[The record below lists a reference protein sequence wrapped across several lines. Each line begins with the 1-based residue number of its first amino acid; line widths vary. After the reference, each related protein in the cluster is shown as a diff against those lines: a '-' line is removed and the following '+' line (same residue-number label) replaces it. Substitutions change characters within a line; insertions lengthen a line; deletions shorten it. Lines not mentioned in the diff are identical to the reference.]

1 MKRLFKT
8 ILATLLIISTV
19 TVSGL
24 AVFAY
29 SEVPE
34 TIKIGLFYGSSAK
47 DSCVISAG
55 GGIAISVVGD
65 NARYSLTQDE
75 SVDEITVKKD
85 TLYHVILPDTYDN
98 YQSAW
103 EKQAALKAEG
113 YSAYTAYKNG
123 IFYVSAGAFSEKE
136 QANAIAAELS
146 AEVKLPSDKCV
157 LAYVNDAIWISVE
170 DDVLYFTA
178 GSIDGNIAIDGK
190 EYRGEIQIMR
200 RDTGDM
206 TVVNLV
212 GFDDYLC
219 GVVPR
224 EVSASWNYEAVK
236 AQSVVS
242 RTFAMMDLNKYQKY
256 GFNLDNTTN
265 SQAYAGVS
273 IEHPA
278 SNKAIAET
286 HGEVVLYDGKPA
298 DVYFFASSGG
308 KTGTANDAW
317 GGENKPYL
325 ISVDD
330 PYENADEASYSKWE
344 MTFTVAELKE
354 KLASRDV
361 NIGDITDIKVEYSD
375 SGRAIKTIFVGTEGE
390 KEYMRENIRWVLGLY
405 STAFDVLRNGEQPSG
420 VSVCALDKYNTFTQI
435 DINADTQLISK
446 NGTAGAGGAIS
457 ILSADGMTTLE
468 SAKSS
473 ATGDFV
479 FSGRG
484 WGHGVGM
491 SQWGAKGMADSGYN
505 YKEILEYYFVGTQI
519 G

>member
-1 MKRLFKT
+1 MKKLFKT
-8 ILATLLIISTV
+8 LITAVILIGIMAMSA
-19 TVSGL
+19 VSS
-24 AVFAY
+24 FAY
-29 SEVPE
+29 EGVPE

-47 DSCVISAG
+47 DSGNISSG
-55 GGIAISVVGD
+55 GGISISVVGD
-65 NARYSLTQDE
+65 NERYSLAQDE
-75 SVDEITVKKD
+75 SVNEITVKKD
-85 TLYHVILPDTYDN
+85 TLYHVILPDTYDE

-103 EKQAALKAEG
+103 EKQAELKTNG

-123 IFYVSAGAFSEKE
+123 RFYVSAGAFSEIEK
-136 QANAIAAELS
+136 ANQIASELS
-146 AEVKLPSDKCV
+146 AEVKSPSDKCV

-178 GSIDGNIAIDGK
+178 GALNGNIAIDGK

-212 GFDDYLC
+212 DFDDYLC

-242 RTFAMMDLNKYQKY
+242 RTFAMMNLNKYQKY

-278 SNKAIAET
+278 SNKAVAET

-344 MTFTVAELKE
+344 MTFTAAELKE
-354 KLASRDV
+354 KLAAKDV
-361 NIGDITDIKVEYSD
+361 NIGDITDVKVEYSD
-375 SGRAIKTIFVGTEGE
+375 SKRAIKTVFVGTEGE
-390 KEYMRENIRWVLGLY
+390 KEYTRENIRWVLGIY
-405 STAFDVLRNGEQPSG
+405 STAFDVLRDGEQTG
-420 VSVCALDKYNTFTQI
+420 VSVCALDKYNSFTQI
-435 DINADTQLISK
+435 DINANTQLLSK
-446 NGTAGAGGAIS
+446 AGTTSANGALS

-468 SAKSS
+468 QAKSTS
-473 ATGDFV
+473 GDFV

-491 SQWGAKGMADSGYN
+491 SQWGAKGMADNGYN
-505 YKEILEYYFVGTQI
+505 YKEILEYYFVGTQV

>member
-1 MKRLFKT
+1 
-8 ILATLLIISTV
+8 
-19 TVSGL
+19 
-24 AVFAY
+24 
-29 SEVPE
+29 
-34 TIKIGLFYGSSAK
+34 
-47 DSCVISAG
+47 
-55 GGIAISVVGD
+55 
-65 NARYSLTQDE
+65 
-75 SVDEITVKKD
+75 
-85 TLYHVILPDTYDN
+85 
-98 YQSAW
+98 
-103 EKQAALKAEG
+103 
-113 YSAYTAYKNG
+113 
-123 IFYVSAGAFSEKE
+123 
-136 QANAIAAELS
+136 
-146 AEVKLPSDKCV
+146 
-157 LAYVNDAIWISVE
+157 
-170 DDVLYFTA
+170 
-178 GSIDGNIAIDGK
+178 
-190 EYRGEIQIMR
+190 MR

-242 RTFAMMDLNKYQKY
+242 RTFAMMNLNKYQKY

-325 ISVDD
+325 VSVDD
-330 PYENADEASYSKWE
+330 PYENSDEASYSKWE
-344 MTFTVAELKE
+344 MTFTAAELKE

-361 NIGDITDIKVEYSD
+361 NIGDITDVKVEYSD

-390 KEYMRENIRWVLGLY
+390 KEYMRENIRWVLGIY
-405 STAFDVLRNGEQPSG
+405 STAFNVYRNGEQQSG
-420 VSVCALDKYNTFTQI
+420 ASVCALDRYNTFTQI
-435 DINADTQLISK
+435 DINAKTQLISK
-446 NGTAGAGGAIS
+446 DGTTGANGALS

-468 SAKSS
+468 TAKSS
-473 ATGDFV
+473 ASGDFV

-491 SQWGAKGMADSGYN
+491 SQWGAKGMADNGYN
-505 YKEILEYYFVGTQI
+505 YKEILEYYFVGAQV